1 MVGWVGRK
9 TETHGGK
16 RKARENSS
24 ARYVPVGL
32 KGGRRAVAAVAIVIT
47 VVVVGDRSLR
57 GKRRNEVPRRGG
69 VRLH

>member
-16 RKARENSS
+16 GWKRKVRENSS

-57 GKRRNEVPRRGG
+57 GKEGTKCRGEG
-69 VRLH
+69 V